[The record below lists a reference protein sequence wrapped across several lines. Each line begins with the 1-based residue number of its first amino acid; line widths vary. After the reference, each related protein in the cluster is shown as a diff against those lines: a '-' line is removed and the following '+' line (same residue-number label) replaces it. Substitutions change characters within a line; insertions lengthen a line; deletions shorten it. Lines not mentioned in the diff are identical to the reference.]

1 MSQTDNDALPPGA
14 TIGMLGGGQ
23 LGRMAALAAAQLG
36 YRVHVF
42 TPDPDSPCAQV
53 CNAETVAAFTD
64 WAALEA
70 FAAAVDVATL
80 EFENVP
86 LETVQYLAAR
96 VPVRPGA
103 KALAVAQD
111 RTAEKLC
118 ANDLGIETAPWRPVT
133 SESDLQEAL
142 GEIGAP
148 AVLKAARFG
157 YDGKGQVRIDAAD
170 MAPAAWQ
177 SLGPDSAVLE
187 GFVAFER
194 EVSLVAA
201 RSTDGSTAFFPL
213 VENRHESHILR
224 ETIAPAADS
233 IALRD
238 QAEGIADALL
248 KALDYVGVMG
258 IEFFETRDGTL
269 LLNEIAPRPH
279 NSGHWTIEG
288 AETSQFEQQIRAVC
302 GLPLGVVD
310 PVRPARMRNLL
321 GHESDGW
328 RLYLA
333 DPRAHLHLY
342 GKAEARPGRKMG
354 HVTWL
359 LG

>member
-1 MSQTDNDALPPGA
+1 MSHSEDYALPPGS

-42 TPDPDSPCAQV
+42 APDAGSPCAQV
-53 CNAETVAAFTD
+53 SSDETVAGFTD
-64 WAALEA
+64 FAALDA
-70 FAAAVDVATL
+70 FAAAVDVVTL

-86 LETVQYLAAR
+86 IETLRYLEAR

-111 RTAEKLC
+111 RVAEKLC
-118 ANDLGIETAPWRPVT
+118 AGELDIETAVWWPVT
-133 SESDLQEAL
+133 SERELETAL
-142 GEIGAP
+142 SEIGTP

-157 YDGKGQVRIDAAD
+157 YDGKGQARIDSAD
-170 MAPAAWQ
+170 MAAAAWQ
-177 SLGPDSAVLE
+177 SLGTDSAILE

-201 RSTDGSTAFFPL
+201 RGADGSTAFFPL
-213 VENRHESHILR
+213 VENRHSDHILR
-224 ETIAPAADS
+224 ETIAPASDSAD
-233 IALRD
+233 LLD
-238 QAEGIADALL
+238 QAQGIAEALL
-248 KALDYVGVMG
+248 KTLDYIGVLG

-302 GLPLGVVD
+302 GLPLGIVE

-321 GHESDGW
+321 GDETRGW

-342 GKAEARPGRKMG
+342 GKSEARPGRKMG